1 VVRITAVLQPMSS
14 PTEVLITFYCRT
26 GDTEL
31 LALAAAVGA
40 VQARANIRL
49 RRLPDSI
56 PVTPDS
62 DNALTRMCKEYVLP
76 TEADVLRADAII
88 FAAPAGFTPAAP
100 EWSEYLGLLSRLGA
114 DGKLSGKI
122 AVALGEDAKTAT
134 LLSTTIAQAG
144 FTLPSIS
151 GDATAQGRQIANHAR
166 ILKQA
171 QSER

>member
-1 VVRITAVLQPMSS
+1 MS

-62 DNALTRMCKEYVLP
+62 NNALTRMCKEYVPP
-76 TEADVLRADAII
+76 TEADVLRAIQDIDTRSVGTIEVKQYGSNVPRYVPFAIMASALW
-88 FAAPAGFTPAAP
+88 AAGI
-100 EWSEYLGLLSRLGA
+100 SL
-114 DGKLSGKI
+114 KL
-122 AVALGEDAKTAT
+122 AVPWF
-134 LLSTTIAQAG
+134 ST
-144 FTLPSIS
+144 FP
-151 GDATAQGRQIANHAR
+151 
-166 ILKQA
+166 
-171 QSER
+171 